1 MTITENEPEIVLIL
15 GARGLVP
22 REGVTLDTHLIVS
35 GTATSNVSLNL
46 YDHLQYID
54 FVHAQEGGDWAK
66 QLEPMSFGFHS
77 LTAAQSSSDPQMSAP
92 YRFTIEATAVL
103 PEITLV
109 RDSSGEFI
117 ADGGFTQDTF
127 VTLFG
132 TSEDR
137 MVEIRDD
144 SISWGTAQVDGN
156 SWSKPLAGLD
166 VGSHQFTAR
175 NMSDEAESLPW
186 SFTVL
191 SVEIYPEISRVVDSQ
206 GKDIA
211 DGGST
216 EDTSVTLS
224 GTAEPNS
231 RIEVLDETISWGT
244 AQVSINGTWTKPLA
258 GLAIGTHRFKA
269 RSISTQLESQPWVF
283 TVRVDDPLVID
294 TSPMR
299 LDGFS
304 IYMYTWPRTE
314 NDSPGNTQVRRPI
327 SGSEPYSY
335 SSSNPAIA
343 QVDSDGKVQGIGW
356 GDAIISVTDQKFRVV
371 SFSVTVTN
379 VYVLLHTATPRTHV
393 QAVEMFESM
402 GSEYKAYEQRA
413 HDEMVRLYQKPFP
426 FMDQH
431 YWCPVSSGCGSG
443 LALSFLYPEQEL
455 GCADPDLQYEVLLL
469 IESGKQKDA
478 NFVLF

>member
-1 MTITENEPEIVLIL
+1 MTISKEELKITQVLGEN
-15 GARGLVP
+15 GLVSND
-22 REGVTLDTHLIVS
+22 GVTRDTDLVVS
-35 GTATSNVSLNL
+35 GTATSNASLNL
-46 YDHLQYID
+46 YDQLQYIG
-54 FVHAQEGGDWAK
+54 FVRSQEMGDWAK
-66 QLEPMSFGFHS
+66 LLEGISTGFHS
-77 LTAAQSSSDPQMSAP
+77 LTVAVSSEDPVMSEA
-92 YRFTIEATAVL
+92 YRFTIATTAVR
-103 PEITLV
+103 PEII
-109 RDSSGEFI
+109 RSQDSSGRPIEE
-117 ADGGFTQDTF
+117 GGFTQDTF

-132 TSEDR
+132 TSEDS
-137 MVEIRDD
+137 MVEILDN
-144 SISWGTAQVDGN
+144 SISWGTAQVDGD
-156 SWSKPLAGLD
+156 SWSKQLAGLD
-166 VGSHQFTAR
+166 VGRHQFTAR

-216 EDTSVTLS
+216 EDTNVTLY

-231 RIEVLDETISWGT
+231 RVEVLDETVSWGT

-269 RSISTQLESQPWVF
+269 RSVSSQLESRVWVF
-283 TVRVDDPLVID
+283 TVAVDDPLVID

-304 IYMYTWPRTE
+304 IYMGWARTE
-314 NDSPGNTQVRRPI
+314 NDSPGNTQIRRPT
-327 SGSEPYSY
+327 GGREPYSY
-335 SSSNPAIA
+335 SSSDPAIA
-343 QVDSDGKVQGIGW
+343 QVDSEGKVQGIGW

-393 QAVEMFESM
+393 QAVEMFESL

-443 LALSFLYPEQEL
+443 LALSFVYPEQEL

-469 IESGKQKDA
+469 IESGKQKGA
-478 NFVLF
+478 NFVFFK